1 MLKLLLGAAVL
12 WLVWYV
18 WRSFRVAARM
28 VREVDADQAA
38 GADSAVPVRQTTAVR
53 LAHAQ
58 AEQAPPNRRRWAL
71 ALADILLIRNGLRC
85 DCDDLVYALPDSQ
98 REQLARQVRRELDL
112 PADLPEWQI
121 VQRVPSILAGWIRG
135 VGRSH
140 DGFYEQLAALGRVR
154 DALAFDCARTAFLV
168 RCIALLGWASEQHA
182 WVVLLLNAQR
192 AQDSFDSWEDFGL
205 AYARA
210 RQQWLRGSGQDGP
223 ASSRATQEVR
233 EYLRNP
239 SGNWLALPWKRYRIF
254 DPQPVSS

>member
-1 MLKLLLGAAVL
+1 MKLLLGAAVL

-18 WRSFRVAARM
+18 WRSLRIAARL

-38 GADSAVPVRQTTAVR
+38 GADSAVPVRQTVAVS
-53 LAHAQ
+53 LARTR
-58 AEQAPPNRRRWAL
+58 AEQAPPNRRRWSL

-85 DCDDLVYALPDSQ
+85 DCDDLVYPLPDAQ

-112 PADLPEWQI
+112 PAELPDAQVAAH
-121 VQRVPSILAGWIRG
+121 VQSALKGWIRG

-140 DGFYEQLAALGRVR
+140 EGFYEQLAAKGRVR

-168 RCIALLGWASEQHA
+168 RCVALLGWVPEPQA
-182 WVVLLLNAQR
+182 WLVLLLNAQR

-210 RQQWLRGSGQDGP
+210 RQHWLRGSGQDGP
-223 ASSRATQEVR
+223 ASSRATLEVR
-233 EYLRNP
+233 EYLRNA
-239 SGNWLALPWKRYRIF
+239 SGNWLSLPWKRYRIF

>member
-1 MLKLLLGAAVL
+1 MLRLLLGVAVL
-12 WLVWYV
+12 GLVWYV
-18 WRSFRVAARM
+18 WRSLRVAARM

-38 GADSAVPVRQTTAVR
+38 SADSTVPVRQTMAVR
-53 LAHAQ
+53 LAQAQ

-85 DCDDLVYALPDSQ
+85 DCDDLVHALPDSQ

-135 VGRSH
+135 IGRSH
-140 DGFYEQLAALGRVR
+140 DGFYEQLAAIGRVR

-168 RCIALLGWASEQHA
+168 RCIALLGWTSEQHA

-239 SGNWLALPWKRYRIF
+239 SGNWLSLPWKRYRIF

>member
-1 MLKLLLGAAVL
+1 MLKLLIGTAAL
-12 WLVWYV
+12 WLVWYL

-38 GADSAVPVRQTTAVR
+38 GTDTAVPVRQTAAVS
-53 LAHAQ
+53 HARTR
-58 AEQAPPNRRRWAL
+58 ADQAPPNRRRWSL

-85 DCDDLVYALPDSQ
+85 DCDDLVYALPDAQ
-98 REQLARQVRRELDL
+98 RDKLAAQLRRELDL

-121 VQRVPSILAGWIRG
+121 VQRVPSILASWIRG

-140 DGFYEQLAALGRVR
+140 EGFYEQLAAEGRVR

-210 RQQWLRGSGQDGP
+210 RQHWLRGSGQDGP

-233 EYLRNP
+233 EHLRNP
-239 SGNWLALPWKRYRIF
+239 SGNWLSLPWKRYRIF